1 MGRPFR
7 ANRRMRYGPGSSW
20 KRLTVASSMGAEQ
33 QLRSRLLP
41 STNGCN
47 LPFGSLQLQ
56 RCPYLGGAGR
66 VAQKR
71 LHARRGTTA
80 GSGYLLDLSRQ
91 QPAQLEQT
99 IELRIAGRNRRRVGA
114 YLLAH
119 RSAQRFQ
126 RSAQG
131 QPFSGGAHCG
141 FIAWRPSTS
150 NASRK
155 TGHTRPRAS
164 SMCRTQHPIRS
175 IMRDTGT
182 EEHSCHRI
190 ISDTSHRPHR
200 RSPLAL
206 ALSPLSS
213 RSKAPFI

>member
-1 MGRPFR
+1 
-7 ANRRMRYGPGSSW
+7 
-20 KRLTVASSMGAEQ
+20 MGAEQ

-66 VAQKR
+66 VVQKC

-80 GSGYLLDLSRQ
+80 GSGHPLDLSRQ

-99 IELRIAGRNRRRVGA
+99 IELHIAGRNRHRVSVYLFAHGLPQRVQRGA
-114 YLLAH
+114 QCRPLS
-119 RSAQRFQ
+119 R
-126 RSAQG
+126 
-131 QPFSGGAHCG
+131 GAHCG
-141 FIAWRPSTS
+141 FIAWRPSAS

-164 SMCRTQHPIRS
+164 SMRRTQHPIRS

-182 EEHSCHRI
+182 EEHSCHGI

-200 RSPLAL
+200 CSPLAS

-213 RSKAPFI
+213 RSKAPLHLTPTVFMYTHTA